1 MNDDKGHDTTMDTMS
16 TTLKAMAMD
25 LAQTLTQIK
34 SFRYDFYFNKS
45 SEELFFQTCRDRRLK
60 VRVVSYR
67 TKISNWMNR
76 SFDSC

>member
-45 SEELFFQTCRDRRLK
+45 KKELFFSDL
-60 VRVVSYR
+60 
-67 TKISNWMNR
+67 
-76 SFDSC
+76 